1 MKEGRKGWMDHSAGG
16 GGTSSSREAAR
27 LVHKRKLYQVEEIK
41 IFELLC
47 MNIFTRE
54 IYGILFLSRLAT
66 FDWGG
71 VLQ

>member
-1 MKEGRKGWMDHSAGG
+1 MDHSAGG
-16 GGTSSSREAAR
+16 GGASSSREAAG

-41 IFELLC
+41 IFEPLC

-54 IYGILFLSRLAT
+54 IYGILVLSRLAT